1 MVLRVRCTGVDL
13 CVGRVRL
20 FDHSGRLIG
29 RSARLSLRPNR
40 MKRLVLELGSPA
52 RRDLTAGRAIQAR
65 AQFDAFGEPVKT
77 KLGALTLH
85 PR

>member
-1 MVLRVRCTGVDL
+1 
-13 CVGRVRL
+13 
-20 FDHSGRLIG
+20 
-29 RSARLSLRPNR
+29 